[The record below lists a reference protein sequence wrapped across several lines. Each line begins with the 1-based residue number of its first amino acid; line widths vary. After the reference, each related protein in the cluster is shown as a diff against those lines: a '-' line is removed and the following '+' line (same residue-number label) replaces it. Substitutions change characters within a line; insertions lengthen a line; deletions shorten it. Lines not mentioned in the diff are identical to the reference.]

1 MVLTTASG
9 LGVQKPGNCSRICLK
24 RLRSSLFWRSPCRT
38 MTLALSLRATSA
50 CSIATCG
57 VTPATHRRQRIF
69 LPMMLQLGSWL
80 WIRKNPRQLFLRHG
94 VFNLFN
100 AHRIKRVRR
109 HRVDLLDFL
118 ARVAHAAASWRP
130 DPARRAQLQRLA
142 IAHWR
147 RQRML

>member
-1 MVLTTASG
+1 
-9 LGVQKPGNCSRICLK
+9 
-24 RLRSSLFWRSPCRT
+24 
-38 MTLALSLRATSA
+38 MTLALSLKETSA
-50 CSIATCG
+50 CAIATCG

-94 VFNLFN
+94 VFNLFK

-109 HRVDLLDFL
+109 RRVDLLDFL

-147 RQRML
+147 RRRRL